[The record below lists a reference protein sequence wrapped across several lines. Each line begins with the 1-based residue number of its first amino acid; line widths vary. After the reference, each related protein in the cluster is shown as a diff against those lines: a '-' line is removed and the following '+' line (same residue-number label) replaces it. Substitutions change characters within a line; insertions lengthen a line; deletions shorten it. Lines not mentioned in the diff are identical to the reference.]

1 MKDLSL
7 NILPIRI
14 SVIIV
19 CKNERDTIA
28 KAIESVISQS
38 YKNFE
43 IIVLDGN
50 STDGTLE
57 ELKKYQDKIR
67 LVLGKENGIYSAM
80 NDGIDLAT
88 GEILYFLNANDSLF
102 SNDVFETVIKYFEK
116 SKYDLI
122 YGDTMF
128 QSRDANTFVTHED
141 FYSKFVWAYRNINHQ
156 STFYKKWLFEKYGNY
171 KKDEFKILA
180 DVEFT
185 TRVITKKEVK
195 HLYLPIIIAN
205 YNAQG
210 ISSYD
215 NPQNIALARKEKEKI
230 AKTYLNFEYNIF
242 KIYNFFFNNF
252 ITTKFNDWIKKTY
265 GLKTLFKIRDF
276 KRILGRI
283 FIWKTRKI

>member
-1 MKDLSL
+1 MKDLPL
-7 NILPIRI
+7 KI

-19 CKNERDTIA
+19 CKNERDTVE
-28 KAIESVISQS
+28 KSIESVISQS

-50 STDGTLE
+50 STDGTLD
-57 ELKKYQDKIR
+57 ELKKYQDKIK
-67 LVLGKENGIYSAM
+67 LIIGKENGIYNAM

-116 SKYDLI
+116 GKYDLI
-122 YGDTMF
+122 FCDTMF
-128 QSRDANTFVTHED
+128 QGREGSTFVTHED
-141 FYSKFVWAYRNINHQ
+141 FYSRFVWAYRNINHQ
-156 STFYKKWLFEKYGNY
+156 STFYKKWLFEKYGKY
-171 KKDEFKILA
+171 KQDEFKILA

-185 TRVITKKEVK
+185 THAITQKDVK
-195 HLYLPIIIAN
+195 HLYLPIIVAN
-205 YNAQG
+205 YNNLG

-215 NPQNIALARKEKEKI
+215 NPQNIAIARKEKAII
-230 AKTYLNFEYNIF
+230 AKTYLNFEYNMF

-252 ITTKFNDWIKKTY
+252 ITTKFNEWIKKTY

-276 KRILGRI
+276 KRILGRF

>member
-1 MKDLSL
+1 MKV
-7 NILPIRI
+7 LPLKI

-19 CKNERDTIA
+19 CKNERETIA
-28 KAIESVISQS
+28 KAIESVLSQS
-38 YKNFE
+38 YKDFE

-57 ELKKYQDKIR
+57 VLEIYKDKIK

-80 NDGIDLAT
+80 NDGIDLVT

-102 SNDVFETVIKYFEK
+102 SNDVFETVIKYFK
-116 SKYDLI
+116 NGDYDLI

-128 QSRDANTFVTHED
+128 KYKDENMLVTHED
-141 FYSKFVWAYRNINHQ
+141 FYSRFVWAYRNFDQQ
-156 STFYKKWLFEKYGNY
+156 SIFYKKWLFEKFGKFKQN
-171 KKDEFKILA
+171 EFKILA

-185 TRVITKKEVK
+185 THVITQKDVK
-195 HLYLPIIIAN
+195 HLYLPLIIAN
-205 YNAQG
+205 YDAHG
-210 ISSYD
+210 MSSYD
-215 NPQNIALARKEKEKI
+215 NPQNIAIARKEKAII
-230 AKTYLNFEYNIF
+230 AKKYLNFEYNLF
-242 KIYNFFFNNF
+242 NIYNFFFNNF
-252 ITTKFNDWIKKTY
+252 ITTKFNEWIKKTY